1 MTVITALEVG
11 MGAEAEGLPLI
22 KANLDYIVF

>member
-1 MTVITALEVG
+1 MTVIIALEVG
-11 MGAEAEGLPLI
+11 MGAEAGLPLI